1 MVTKRTEELLK
12 WDAEHM
18 LHCLGVVGQNL
29 GFSPFEE
36 AQGIMI
42 KDTEGKEYID
52 LHSQLTNVNLGH
64 NRKDIAEVARAQ
76 MDKMMFTTTLR
87 GYASVPSIEYGQKL
101 AQVVPKGLDHFL
113 FTMTGADADDC
124 AFKIANLYYK
134 VKGERRYKILS
145 LFNSYHGTL
154 RGTGGATGVL
164 KGACAECPPCGDH
177 MLLPNYFCYR
187 CPFHKEY
194 PGCGIECAE
203 FLDYTIENEGKDNVC
218 CLIAEPVQGSGGY
231 ISPPP
236 EYFPMVREICSKH
249 NVLLIAD
256 EVMTGFGRT
265 GKMWGLENWNVVP
278 DIMTMSKAIVGGYL
292 PFGAVAISDEIWN
305 TLKGQLS
312 PSGSSE
318 SGNPICCAVASKVL
332 DIYREEHIVEHA
344 AEMGRYVR
352 ERLEREFLPLPHI
365 GSISGLGLMLGLD
378 IVVDKKTKA
387 KPGPELA
394 AQIQRR
400 GLEQGLYLRV
410 FGNRQCISPPL
421 VITQEEADEA
431 LDRLYPIY
439 AELKLG

>member
-1 MVTKRTEELLK
+1 
-12 WDAEHM
+12 
-18 LHCLGVVGQNL
+18 
-29 GFSPFEE
+29 
-36 AQGIMI
+36 
-42 KDTEGKEYID
+42 
-52 LHSQLTNVNLGH
+52 
-64 NRKDIAEVARAQ
+64 VARTR

-87 GYASVPSIEYGQKL
+87 GYANVPSIEYGQKL

-124 AFKIANLYYK
+124 AFRIANLYYK
-134 VKGERRYKILS
+134 AKKERRYKILT
-145 LFNSYHGTL
+145 LFDSYHGTL
-154 RGTGGATGVL
+154 RGTGGATGLL
-164 KGACAECPPCGDH
+164 KGASAECPPCGDH
-177 MLLPNYFCYR
+177 VHIPSYFCYR

-203 FLDYTIENEGKDNVC
+203 FLDYFIENEGKDDVC
-218 CLIAEPVQGSGGY
+218 CFMAEPVLGSRGY

-236 EYFPMVREICSKH
+236 EYFPRVREICSKH
-249 NVLLIAD
+249 GVLFIAD

-332 DIYREEHIVEHA
+332 DIYKEEHIVEHA
-344 AEMGRYVR
+344 AKVGKYVR

-365 GSISGLGLMLGLD
+365 GSISGLGLMHGLE

-387 KPGPELA
+387 MPGPELA
-394 AQIQRR
+394 VQIQRR
-400 GLEQGLYLRV
+400 GLEHGLYLRV
-410 FGNRQCISPPL
+410 FRNRQCISPPL
-421 VITQEEADEA
+421 VITQQEAGEA

>member
-1 MVTKRTEELLK
+1 MVTKHTEELLK
-12 WDAEHM
+12 WDADHI
-18 LHCLGVVGQNL
+18 LHCVGVVGQNL
-29 GFSPFEE
+29 GLAPFEE

-52 LHSQLTNVNLGH
+52 LASQLTNVNLGH
-64 NRKDIAEVARAQ
+64 NRKDIAEVAKAQ
-76 MDKMMFTTTLR
+76 IDKMMFTSTLR
-87 GYASVPSIEYGQKL
+87 GYTNVPAIEYSQKL

-113 FTMTGADADDC
+113 FTMTGADAVDC

-154 RGTGGATGVL
+154 RGTGGATGIL

-177 MLLPNYFCYR
+177 IHLPNYFCYR
-187 CPFHKEY
+187 CPLHKEY

-203 FLDYTIENEGKDNVC
+203 FLDYFIENEGKDNIAC
-218 CLIAEPVQGSGGY
+218 FIAEPEQGAGGF

-236 EYFPMVREICSKH
+236 EYFPRVREICSKH
-249 NVLLIAD
+249 GVLLIAD

-265 GKMWGLENWNVVP
+265 GKMWGVEHWNVVP
-278 DIMTMSKAIVGGYL
+278 DIMTMSKGIVSGYL
-292 PFGAVAISDEIWN
+292 PFGAVAISDDIWN
-305 TLKGQLS
+305 TLKGQFFA
-312 PSGSSE
+312 PGSSE

-344 AEMGRYVR
+344 AEVGKHIR
-352 ERLEREFLPLPHI
+352 ERLEKEFLPLPHI
-365 GSISGLGLMLGLD
+365 GSLSGLGLMLGLD

-387 KPGPELA
+387 SPGPEVTNL
-394 AQIQRR
+394 IVRR

-410 FGNRQCISPPL
+410 FGNRPCISPPL
-421 VITQEEADEA
+421 VITQDEADEA
-431 LDRLYPIY
+431 LDRLYPIL

>member
-1 MVTKRTEELLK
+1 MMNTRTEKLIK
-12 WDAEHM
+12 YDAEHL

-29 GFSPFEE
+29 GVAPFET

-64 NRKDIAEVARAQ
+64 NRKDIAEAAKAQ
-76 MDKMMFTTTLR
+76 IDKMMFTATLR
-87 GYASVPSIEYGQKL
+87 GYANVLSIEYSQKL

-124 AFKIANLYYK
+124 AFKIANLYHK
-134 VKGERRYKILS
+134 VKGERRYKIIS

-177 MLLPNYFCYR
+177 IHIPNYNCYR
-187 CPFHKEY
+187 CPLHKEY
-194 PGCGIECAE
+194 PGCGIECAQ
-203 FLDYTIENEGKDNVC
+203 FLNYLIENEGKDNIAC
-218 CLIAEPVQGSGGY
+218 FIAEPEQGSGGY
-231 ISPPP
+231 IAPPP
-236 EYFPMVREICSKH
+236 EYFPRIREICSKH
-249 NVLLIAD
+249 GVIFIAD

-265 GKMWGLENWNVVP
+265 GKMWGIDNWNVVP
-278 DIMTMSKAIVGGYL
+278 DIMTMSKGIVSGYL
-292 PFGAVAISDEIWN
+292 PFGAVAISDEIWG
-305 TLKGQLS
+305 TLKGQFFTL
-312 PSGSSE
+312 GSSE

-344 AEMGRYVR
+344 AEVGKYIR
-352 ERLEREFLPLPHI
+352 ERLEKQFLPLPHI
-365 GSISGLGLMLGLD
+365 GSVSGLGLMLGMD
-378 IVVDKKTKA
+378 IVVDKETKA
-387 KPGPELA
+387 IISPEVASL
-394 AQIQRR
+394 IQRR
-400 GLEQGLYLRV
+400 GLEQGLFLRV

-431 LDRLYPIY
+431 LDKLYPIF
-439 AELKLG
+439 AELKLS